1 MAFSGISTCGTRERI
16 AGLLSGLLSQDA
28 DRVIRALES
37 LEIRRDHSDA
47 RGFRRDVAEL
57 VSAYS
62 DLTLDSI
69 DLGVLLRDLIGI
81 IRTHHLTIPPDLVL
95 LIRALVTIESVGR
108 SLDPH
113 FDIGASFIRSFAT
126 KCSEDSSP
134 NAS

>member
-1 MAFSGISTCGTRERI
+1 MLKQVFEFGFFHADPHPGNLRVLPSGVIVPLDYGLFGHLDLRTRERI

-28 DRVIRALES
+28 DRVIRVLET
-37 LEIRRDHSDA
+37 LEIRRDRSDA

-81 IRTHHLTIPPDLVL
+81 IRTHHLSIPP
-95 LIRALVTIESVGR
+95 TS
-108 SLDPH
+108 
-113 FDIGASFIRSFAT
+113 
-126 KCSEDSSP
+126 CS
-134 NAS
+134 

>member
-1 MAFSGISTCGTRERI
+1 MACSGISTCGR
-16 AGLLSGLLSQDA
+16 ASGSPDFLSGLLSQDA

-69 DLGVLLRDLIGI
+69 DLSVLLRDLIGI
-81 IRTHHLTIPPDLVL
+81 IRTHHLSIPPDLVL
-95 LIRALVTIESVGR
+95 LIRAIVTIESVGR
-108 SLDPH
+108 RPRPA
-113 FDIGASFIRSFAT
+113 F
-126 KCSEDSSP
+126 
-134 NAS
+134 